1 MSGLGRAGPFT
12 RCRAHIVEF
21 RLYGIK
27 IAPKSAVAPKLVAPD
42 PPSLRVCPARDGARS
57 RPARRGVSA
66 SPTRAARARA
76 PSSSRDVRRGLAPRR
91 AAGSSLSSHSTTTP
105 RAPGEEAF
113 FSRVTSPR
121 RLARHRPPPARR
133 GARAPPRWGA
143 GVRAVRCTCSP
154 DRAGRPLGV
163 LSLAARSTALILAVA
178 ARARSPAA
186 RRRISNR
193 GVGSATRRAAR
204 TGGVFAR
211 NRSTIL
217 ISNPGTL

>member
-1 MSGLGRAGPFT
+1 MEVSGLGRAGPFT

-27 IAPKSAVAPKLVAPD
+27 IAPKSAVAPDP
-42 PPSLRVCPARDGARS
+42 PPSLRVRCPARDGARS

-76 PSSSRDVRRGLAPRR
+76 RSSARDVRAGLAPRR
-91 AAGSSLSSHSTTTP
+91 AAGSSLSSHTGTARRRPGPPAKRPSSHESRP
-105 RAPGEEAF
+105 RAG
-113 FSRVTSPR
+113 SRGTG
-121 RLARHRPPPARR
+121 HRPRGAARGR
-133 GARAPPRWGA
+133 RRAGAPVCALSGARARRT
-143 GVRAVRCTCSP
+143 VRVV
-154 DRAGRPLGV
+154 LGV
-163 LSLAARSTALILAVA
+163 LSQAARSTALILAVA

-211 NRSTIL
+211 TTQTAA
-217 ISNPGTL
+217 PY